1 MQRIGRG
8 AFRMDNACI
17 IGSAAVVGR
26 KEGEGPLGL
35 QFDKVLDDDT
45 FGTDSWEKAE
55 SALIESAVDICLKKC
70 NLKDSDPD
78 VVFTG
83 DLLNQCVASTF
94 GLREK
99 NIPQIGM
106 YGACST
112 MATTLINAAVF
123 ADCCVAGVSL
133 ASTSSHFSASQR
145 QFRTPLTY
153 GGQRTPTAQWTVTG
167 AGAAA
172 VGREGAV
179 KITAAQIGTMV
190 DMGVSDPANMGAAM
204 APAAAQTI
212 EQMLTNTGMNPGDFH
227 MILTGDLGAVG
238 SELLL
243 QLLEK
248 EKIVIKKEHRDCGML
263 IYDNQKQDTH
273 AGGSGCGC
281 AASVL
286 CGSIIPAI
294 ERGEVGRVLFVA
306 TGALMS
312 TTSAQQGESIPG
324 IAHAVIL
331 EK

>member
-1 MQRIGRG
+1 
-8 AFRMDNACI
+8 MDDARI
-17 IGSAAVVGR
+17 IGTAAVVGR

-35 QFDKVLDDDT
+35 QFDKILDDDT
-45 FGTDSWEKAE
+45 FGADSWEKAE
-55 SALIESAVDICLKKC
+55 SALIEAAVELCLSKC
-70 NLKDSDPD
+70 NLQDGDPD

-99 NIPQIGM
+99 NIPQMGV

-112 MATTLINAAVF
+112 MASSLINAAVF
-123 ADCCVAGVSL
+123 AECCAAGVSL
-133 ASTSSHFSASQR
+133 AATSSHFSSSQR

-172 VGREGAV
+172 VGREGSV
-179 KITAAQIGTMV
+179 RITAAQIGTMV
-190 DMGVSDPANMGAAM
+190 DLGVTDPSNMGAAM

-212 EQMLTNTGMNPGDFH
+212 QRILTNTDMNPGDFH
-227 MILTGDLGAVG
+227 MILTGDLGTVG
-238 SELLL
+238 GQLLL
-243 QLLEK
+243 ELLEK
-248 EKIVIKKEHRDCGML
+248 DKIIIEKQHRDCGML

-281 AASVL
+281 SASVL
-286 CGSIIPAI
+286 CGSVIPAI
-294 ERGEVGRVLFVA
+294 ERGEIGRVLFVA

-312 TTSAQQGESIPG
+312 TTSSQQGESIPG

>member
-8 AFRMDNACI
+8 AFRMDDARI
-17 IGSAAVVGR
+17 IGTAAVVGR

-35 QFDKVLDDDT
+35 QFDKILDDDT
-45 FGTDSWEKAE
+45 FGADSWEKAE
-55 SALIESAVDICLKKC
+55 SALIEAAVELCLSKC
-70 NLKDSDPD
+70 NLQDGDPD

-99 NIPQIGM
+99 NIPQMGV

-112 MATTLINAAVF
+112 MASSLINAAVF
-123 ADCCVAGVSL
+123 AECCAAGVSL
-133 ASTSSHFSASQR
+133 AATSSHFSSSQR

-172 VGREGAV
+172 VGREGSV

-190 DMGVSDPANMGAAM
+190 DLGVTDPSNMGAAM

-212 EQMLTNTGMNPGDFH
+212 QRILTNTDMNPGDFH

-238 SELLL
+238 GQLLL
-243 QLLEK
+243 ELLEK
-248 EKIVIKKEHRDCGML
+248 DKIIIEKQHRDCGML

-281 AASVL
+281 SASVL
-286 CGSIIPAI
+286 CGSVIPAI
-294 ERGEVGRVLFVA
+294 ERGEIGRVLFVA

-312 TTSAQQGESIPG
+312 TTSSQQGESIPG

>member
-1 MQRIGRG
+1 
-8 AFRMDNACI
+8 MDDARI
-17 IGSAAVVGR
+17 IGTAAVVGR

-35 QFDKVLDDDT
+35 QFDKILDDDT
-45 FGTDSWEKAE
+45 FGADSWEKAE
-55 SALIESAVDICLKKC
+55 SALIEAAVELCLSKC
-70 NLKDSDPD
+70 NLQDGDPD

-99 NIPQIGM
+99 NIPQMGV

-112 MATTLINAAVF
+112 MASSLINAAVF
-123 ADCCVAGVSL
+123 AECCAAGVSL
-133 ASTSSHFSASQR
+133 AATSSHFSSSQR

-172 VGREGAV
+172 VGREGSV

-190 DMGVSDPANMGAAM
+190 DLGVTDPSNMGAAM

-212 EQMLTNTGMNPGDFH
+212 QRILTNTDMNPGDFH

-238 SELLL
+238 GQLLL
-243 QLLEK
+243 ELLEK
-248 EKIVIKKEHRDCGML
+248 DKIIIEKQHRDCGML

-281 AASVL
+281 SASVL
-286 CGSIIPAI
+286 CGSVIPAI
-294 ERGEVGRVLFVA
+294 ERGEIGRVLFVA

-312 TTSAQQGESIPG
+312 TTSSQQGESIPG